1 LTLTRRR
8 AALALACALALPAA
22 ARAEGPV
29 MVFAA
34 ASLQT
39 ALNAI
44 AADWTAATGTAVA
57 FSYAASPALAKQIE
71 SGAPADIFASADL
84 RWMDHVEGE
93 GLLRPGTRRALLGNG
108 LVLIA
113 PRDATVAL
121 APAPGFPL
129 AAALGDGRL
138 AIGAPDTVPAGAYA
152 KAALT
157 ALGVWD
163 AVAPKTAGVESVRAA
178 LMLVARGEAPL
189 GVVYRSD
196 AMAEPAVRIVAAFPA
211 DSHPEIVYPFAVTAA
226 SAHPQAQAF
235 LGHLA
240 SPAARAVF
248 AAQGF
253 TVLP

>member
-1 LTLTRRR
+1 
-8 AALALACALALPAA
+8 
-22 ARAEGPV
+22 

-44 AADWTAATGTAVA
+44 AADWKAATGTEAA
-57 FSYAASPALAKQIE
+57 FSYAASSALAKQIE
-71 SGAPADIFASADL
+71 SGAPADVFASADL
-84 RWMDHVEGE
+84 RWMDHAEGK
-93 GLLRPGTRRALLGNG
+93 GLLRPGTRRTLLGND

-113 PRDATVAL
+113 PADSAVAL
-121 APAPGFPL
+121 TPAPGFPL

-138 AIGAPDTVPAGAYA
+138 ALGAPDTVPAGAYA

-157 ALGVWD
+157 ALGVWE
-163 AVAPKTAGVESVRAA
+163 AVEPRTAGVENVRAA

-189 GVVYRSD
+189 GVVYRTD

-211 DSHPEIVYPFAVTAA
+211 DSHPEIVYPFALTAT
-226 SAHPQAQAF
+226 SAHPRAAAF
-235 LGHLA
+235 LDHLG

>member
-1 LTLTRRR
+1 MRLTRRL
-8 AALALACALALPAA
+8 ATLALACILALPGA

-57 FSYAASPALAKQIE
+57 FSYAASSALAKQIE
-71 SGAPADIFASADL
+71 SGAPADLFASADL
-84 RWMDHVEGE
+84 RWMDHIEGE
-93 GLLRPGTRRALLGNG
+93 GLLKPGSRRTLLGND

-113 PRDATVAL
+113 PSDAAL
-121 APAPGFPL
+121 ALTPAPGFPL

-163 AVAPKTAGVESVRAA
+163 AVAPKTAGVETVRAA

-189 GVVYRSD
+189 GIVYRSD

-211 DSHPEIVYPFAVTAA
+211 GSHPEIVYPFAMTAT
-226 SAHPQAQAF
+226 SVHPRAQAF
-235 LGHLA
+235 LDHLG